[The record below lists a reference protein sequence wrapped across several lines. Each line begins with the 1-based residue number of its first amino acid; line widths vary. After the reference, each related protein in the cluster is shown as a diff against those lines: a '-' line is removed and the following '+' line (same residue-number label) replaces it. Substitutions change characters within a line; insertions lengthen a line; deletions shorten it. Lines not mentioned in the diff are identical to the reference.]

1 MTLIRRY
8 PLVTFFVFAYA
19 LSWILWIPVVAAGQQ
34 VSPVAGLLLIIIGGF
49 GPFLSAII
57 VTAIVQRKAGLR
69 ELRNRIFKWRV
80 GIIWYLFVLS
90 SPIVFAL
97 ASYCLYILLGGAP
110 QDLSGLQPWYNYFP
124 AILYVFFL
132 GGGQEEPGW
141 RGFALPR
148 LQAKYSAL
156 VASVILGLF
165 WAFWHFPLF
174 FSAVSSQSSLPFVWY
189 LPHCIALAII
199 FTWIYNG
206 TGGSVLLAMM
216 FHAGLNAVTSWIPI
230 SATEGAISQF
240 VAMVIVEWLIVIILI
255 LVYGPTHLS
264 RRSRPMEHN

>member
-19 LSWILWIPVVAAGQQ
+19 LSWILWIPLVAAGQQ
-34 VSPVAGLLLIIIGGF
+34 VSPIAGLIFIIIGGF

-57 VTAIVQRKAGLR
+57 VTAIVQGKAGLR

-80 GIIWYLFVLS
+80 GTRWYLFVLS
-90 SPIVFAL
+90 FPIVFAL
-97 ASYCLYILLGGAP
+97 VSYGLYVLLGGTP

-124 AILYVFFL
+124 AFAYVFFL

-148 LQAKYSAL
+148 LQVKYSAF
-156 VASVILGLF
+156 VASVILGVF

-174 FSAVSSQSSLPFVWY
+174 FSAVSSQSGLPFAWY

-216 FHAGLNAVTSWIPI
+216 FHAGLNASANWIPFL
-230 SATEGAISQF
+230 AAEGALSQF
-240 VAMVIVEWLIVIILI
+240 ASVVIVEWLIAIILI
-255 LVYGPTHLS
+255 VVYGPAHLS
-264 RRSRPMEHN
+264 RRSRPMEHD